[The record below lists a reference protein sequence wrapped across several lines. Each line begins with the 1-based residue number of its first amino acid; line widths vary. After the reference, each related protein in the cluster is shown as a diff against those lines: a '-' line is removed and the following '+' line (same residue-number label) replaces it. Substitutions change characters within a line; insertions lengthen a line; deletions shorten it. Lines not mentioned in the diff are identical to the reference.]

1 MENQKKSLFRDTNR
15 PTVVLSTPPPP
26 KPERPCPR
34 PLAPGRTH
42 VRVHTYTAQRFW
54 PACTIPEMFT
64 PPASPRPNP
73 LSFPAPPSPSPSPSP
88 RRHLSPPTPEKY
100 IPSPSPASVHAPSQL
115 DLSAHAAREAHKRR
129 QGRRLLTFVLLVP
142 LLLILLTFSAR
153 VLSYGPPAWLA
164 QLDLPHRLSNIVA
177 PTPCTA
183 KHGHGGHRAQA
194 AAASGVEAGSAPVGE
209 SAGEGGEGEDVPEN
223 AYGPDASLVR
233 RQPQTATAFPS
244 GSSTSTSTSSSTSAG
259 TSGIPTT
266 TTTPTSN
273 TDVTI
278 PPVPSVAPVL
288 PTPFPQPFND
298 GLITKNFSSVSCM
311 NFFTDM
317 AAAKPFRSCR
327 PFSML
332 LNSSDDFVAAQNNL
346 TLLNTLIWGTC
357 NTATPEAECVGNMA
371 SYAGNLQVQCAQ
383 DLRDGNAMAVG
394 ALTSLTSYALMRTSA
409 CLTDPSTSTYC
420 FLTAAASPNP
430 TNLYYYNLPLGLNIP
445 STNANPDCTAC
456 LKTLMGVYGDAMAD
470 GAVQRV
476 LGGLRGTYE
485 RAAGVTRAKCGEGA
499 ARVGLVS
506 GAGGGGLV
514 FPT

>member
-1 MENQKKSLFRDTNR
+1 
-15 PTVVLSTPPPP
+15 
-26 KPERPCPR
+26 
-34 PLAPGRTH
+34 
-42 VRVHTYTAQRFW
+42 
-54 PACTIPEMFT
+54 MFT

-73 LSFPAPPSPSPSPSP
+73 LSFPAHPHTAHPRPRPRPLHADTSP
-88 RRHLSPPTPEKY
+88 RPHPKEIHSLSCTLPGIRTF
-100 IPSPSPASVHAPSQL
+100 APSQL

-129 QGRRLLTFVLLVP
+129 QGRRLLTLVLLVP

-164 QLDLPHRLSNIVA
+164 QLDLPHRFSNIVA
-177 PTPCTA
+177 PTLCTA
-183 KHGHGGHRAQA
+183 KHGGHRAQA
-194 AAASGVEAGSAPVGE
+194 AAAEGVEAGSAPVGE
-209 SAGEGGEGEDVPEN
+209 SAGKEGEDVPEN

-244 GSSTSTSTSSSTSAG
+244 GSSSSTSTSTSSSTSGTSAG

-266 TTTPTSN
+266 TTTTPTSN
-273 TDVTI
+273 TDTI
-278 PPVPSVAPVL
+278 PPVPSSAPVL

-327 PFSML
+327 PFSLL

-383 DLRDGNAMAVG
+383 DLRDGNAMAVS
-394 ALTSLTSYALMRTSA
+394 ALTCTSVRPSCSLSS
-409 CLTDPSTSTYC
+409 PSSSRLSSPLFASLRLSSPLFASSFR
-420 FLTAAASPNP
+420 FLP
-430 TNLYYYNLPLGLNIP
+430 TLPYPPPPLLP
-445 STNANPDCTAC
+445 
-456 LKTLMGVYGDAMAD
+456 
-470 GAVQRV
+470 
-476 LGGLRGTYE
+476 
-485 RAAGVTRAKCGEGA
+485 
-499 ARVGLVS
+499 
-506 GAGGGGLV
+506 
-514 FPT
+514 